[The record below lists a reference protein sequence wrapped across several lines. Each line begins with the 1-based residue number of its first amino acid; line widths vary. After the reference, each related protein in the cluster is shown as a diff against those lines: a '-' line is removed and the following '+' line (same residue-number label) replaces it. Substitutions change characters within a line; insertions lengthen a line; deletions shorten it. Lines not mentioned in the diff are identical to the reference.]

1 MHLEMSDT
9 VISYKNGSQKLW
21 DAKITHRSIKS
32 GINTF
37 VFCQSER
44 TSPVAPRVKR
54 MKSRQQAGMA
64 WQGAGAGGRTNQ
76 IAVSSA
82 VHSCDSNGS
91 NHTNQTL
98 YANISPNLIRLS

>member
-1 MHLEMSDT
+1 MEMSDT

-32 GINTF
+32 GINTV

-44 TSPVAPRVKR
+44 TSLVAPRVKCV
-54 MKSRQQAGMA
+54 KGRQRAGMD
-64 WQGAGAGGRTNQ
+64 WQGAGGRTNQ

-98 YANISPNLIRLS
+98 YANISSCLIRLS